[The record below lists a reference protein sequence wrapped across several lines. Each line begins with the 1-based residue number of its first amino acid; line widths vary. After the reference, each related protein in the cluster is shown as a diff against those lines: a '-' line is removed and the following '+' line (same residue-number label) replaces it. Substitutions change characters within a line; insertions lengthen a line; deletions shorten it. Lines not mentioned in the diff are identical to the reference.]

1 MTSYTIGLD
10 DTDSGRAA
18 LDWVR
23 SLPLGTGDFVKIV
36 TVTEFFGEASSPAD
50 RRLVEAADAMR
61 RGHPGLHVVEISA
74 DGPTVGQLV
83 AEAQGGDLL
92 VIGSHR
98 DRILQSVVTGWLPE
112 RIAVASPVP
121 TVVVPDDWERPDGDG
136 RGDVVVG
143 VDTVGETGAAVLGA
157 RFAGL
162 FGRSLLL
169 VSARPVPVGAVVA
182 GGRTAAVPLAQLRQE
197 DADVLQAVIARVH
210 ARYPEVEVRA
220 HAVDGDPIDV
230 LAEAATEAVIVLIGR
245 EHRTAVT
252 GALSGSVGM
261 HLIHGSR
268 TPVCVVPSS

>member
-74 DGPTVGQLV
+74 DGPTVGQLI
-83 AEAQGGDLL
+83 AEAQGGHLL

-121 TVVVPDDWERPDGDG
+121 TVVVPDDWERPDDDG

-230 LAEAATEAVIVLIGR
+230 LAEAATDAVIVLIGR

-252 GALSGSVGM
+252 GALFGSVGM

>member
-50 RRLVEAADAMR
+50 RRLVEAADEMR
-61 RGHPGLHVVEISA
+61 RAHRGLHVVEVSA
-74 DGPTVGQLV
+74 DGPTVGQLI

-98 DRILQSVVTGWLPE
+98 DQILQSVVTGWLPE

-121 TVVVPDDWERPDGDG
+121 TVVVPDDWDRFDGDG
-136 RGDVVVG
+136 DVGVG

-157 RFAGL
+157 RFADL
-162 FGRSLLL
+162 FGRSLVL
-169 VSARPVPVGAVVA
+169 VSARQVPVGAVVV
-182 GGRTAAVPLAQLRQE
+182 GGRTAAVPLAQLRRE
-197 DADVLQAVIARVH
+197 DADVLQAVVTRVH
-210 ARYPEVEVRA
+210 AQYPELDVRA

-230 LAEAATEAVIVLIGR
+230 LAEAATEALIVLIGR
-245 EHRTAVT
+245 EHRTAVA
-252 GALSGSVGM
+252 GALFGSVGM

-268 TPVCVVPSS
+268 TPVCVVPAS

>member
-23 SLPLGTGDFVKIV
+23 SLPLGSDDFVKIV

-50 RRLVEAADAMR
+50 RRLVEAADEMR
-61 RGHPGLHVVEISA
+61 RTHPGLHVVEISA
-74 DGPTVGQLV
+74 DGPTVGRLI

-121 TVVVPDDWERPDGDG
+121 TVVVPDDWDHFDGD
-136 RGDVVVG
+136 GDVVVG

-157 RFAGL
+157 RFAGMA
-162 FGRSLLL
+162 GRSLVL
-169 VSARPVPVGAVVA
+169 VSARRVPVGAVVA
-182 GGRTAAVPLAQLRQE
+182 GGRTAAVPLGQLRPE
-197 DADVLQAVIARVH
+197 DAEVLETVIERVH
-210 ARYPEVEVRA
+210 AQYPEVDVRA
-220 HAVDGDPIDV
+220 HAVDGDAIDV
-230 LAEAATEAVIVLIGR
+230 LAEAASEALIVLIGR
-245 EHRTAVT
+245 EHRTAVA
-252 GALSGSVGM
+252 GALFGSVGM